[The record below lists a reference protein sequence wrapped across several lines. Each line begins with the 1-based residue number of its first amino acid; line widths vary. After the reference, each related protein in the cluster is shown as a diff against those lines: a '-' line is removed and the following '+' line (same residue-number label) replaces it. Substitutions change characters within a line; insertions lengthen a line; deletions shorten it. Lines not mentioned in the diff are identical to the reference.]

1 MKLLYSVCKT
11 METYRRGKNIVPLN
25 EVLRDKMYWTYQSD
39 RLSDI
44 ITRRGRRV
52 SGELNFSCSTCGG
65 EQLEFIL
72 KENGTVEVTEP
83 ETAFARAQTAKAA
96 NSVFLPAKE
105 VLTSHAVIVTSRDDD
120 GQFGFDDTYYDL
132 AKILMR
138 PPTKG
143 KSFAKIAGARKM
155 INGIFDAKAVYDSVN
170 KNWTIHQGRE
180 IYEVSEASEG
190 VKKLSIL
197 DILLGNRY
205 IGPGS
210 IVFIDEPES
219 ALHPA
224 AISRFME
231 AIFRMTQEGIQFFMA
246 THSYFVVK
254 KLENIARKHG
264 ESIPVFSYQPDD
276 DGVTRWVSGDMQ
288 EGLEN
293 NPIILESVN
302 LYREDLESFF
312 S

>member
-1 MKLLYSVCKT
+1 MKERPEQNLLLSSFSVRNLGPVDHFEVSRMGMINLFLGENSCGKTYLMKLLYAVCKT

-39 RLSDI
+39 PLANV
-44 ITRRGRRV
+44 ITRRGHRV
-52 SGELNFSCSTCGG
+52 SGELSFSCKTRGG
-65 EQLEFIL
+65 EHLEFVL
-72 KENGTVEVTEP
+72 QKDGTVETAEP
-83 ETAFARAQTAKAA
+83 GAPFSRAMSPKAV

-105 VLTSHAVIVTSRDDD
+105 VLTSHPVIVTSRDDD

-132 AKILMR
+132 AKILQR

-143 KSFAKIAGARKM
+143 KSFAKIAGARR
-155 INGIFDAKAVYDSVN
+155 ILNLIFDAKAVYDSEN
-170 KNWTIHQGRE
+170 KNWTIRQGSE
-180 IYEVSEASEG
+180 TYDVSETSEG

-231 AIFRMTQEGIQFFMA
+231 AIFQMTREGIQF
-246 THSYFVVK
+246 
-254 KLENIARKHG
+254 
-264 ESIPVFSYQPDD
+264 
-276 DGVTRWVSGDMQ
+276 
-288 EGLEN
+288 
-293 NPIILESVN
+293 
-302 LYREDLESFF
+302 
-312 S
+312 